1 MSGTKK
7 VGSTGRFGVRYGK
20 RIRQLVLDIEK
31 KQKIKHKCP
40 FCKKLTVRR
49 LAKGIWFCKKCDKKF
64 AGKAYFLGE

>member
-1 MSGTKK
+1 MGRTKK

-40 FCKKLTVRR
+40 FCKKLNVKR
-49 LAKGIWFCKKCDKKF
+49 LAKGIWECNKCNKKF
-64 AGKAYFLGE
+64 TGKAYFPGE